1 MHLIATVHRLV
12 RGLAWSACLLAL
24 PAQALTI
31 SALSPQGEVA
41 RVRQVSVKFDHDAVR
56 FGDAQVAAPL
66 TVRCDD
72 ANAARGQGRWVGA
85 RQWVYDF
92 AADLPPGV
100 HCELSA
106 VPGFKSPSGEAL
118 TGASSYRFNTGGP
131 FVQRIWPDTY
141 QPIEEEQTFVLRLN
155 GAATPESARAHI
167 ACVADGLGERVP
179 VRLIEGEARAAIL
192 KALDLDKAA
201 QAAPQHYLTLACNRR
216 LTPATRVQLV
226 YGPGVATPSGVANR
240 VERRFAYKVREPFTA
255 STRCERENA
264 QAACMPIRP
273 IELTFSAPVARK
285 LLGAV
290 RLRSDKTEF
299 APQGPRTARATSCS
313 IACVS
318 TAPFPSARRSASACR
333 PT

>member
-1 MHLIATVHRLV
+1 
-12 RGLAWSACLLAL
+12 
-24 PAQALTI
+24 
-31 SALSPQGEVA
+31 
-41 RVRQVSVKFDHDAVR
+41 
-56 FGDAQVAAPL
+56 
-66 TVRCDD
+66 
-72 ANAARGQGRWVGA
+72 
-85 RQWVYDF
+85 
-92 AADLPPGV
+92 
-100 HCELSA
+100 
-106 VPGFKSPSGEAL
+106 
-118 TGASSYRFNTGGP
+118 
-131 FVQRIWPDTY
+131 
-141 QPIEEEQTFVLRLN
+141 
-155 GAATPESARAHI
+155 
-167 ACVADGLGERVP
+167 VADGLGERVP